1 MIENRRGLTMFSHTM
16 LILGIIVI
24 LFPLYVAFVAATL
37 DTKAVFDTPMTL
49 IPGGHLFENMKI
61 IWTQGVGAN
70 SAPFWLMML
79 NSFIMAFGITVGK
92 ITVSMLSAFAI
103 VWFRFPCVTC
113 SSG

>member
-49 IPGGHLFENMKI
+49 IPRRASFRKHENHLDP
-61 IWTQGVGAN
+61 GRG
-70 SAPFWLMML
+70 
-79 NSFIMAFGITVGK
+79 
-92 ITVSMLSAFAI
+92 
-103 VWFRFPCVTC
+103 R
-113 SSG
+113 